1 MKRDEIAHFRIPSEI
16 KEEAKKYAVI
26 DNRSLSGFFV
36 EAVKHRIEKIKKEQS
51 KVI

>member
-1 MKRDEIAHFRIPSEI
+1 MKRDESAHFRLPSEI

-36 EAVKHRIEKIKKEQS
+36 ESVKQRIEKIKKDQQ
-51 KVI
+51 KA

>member
-1 MKRDEIAHFRIPSEI
+1 MKRDESAHFRIPSDL

-36 EAVKHRIEKIKKEQS
+36 ESVKDRVNKLKLEQKKAR
-51 KVI
+51 